1 MIFQTGCTAKRIVS
15 GSSFNSNISSVEDII
30 NKVKNN
36 NISNEGFFIEKGNLY
51 IKRKED
57 FNRFIFNCKFQKPDK
72 YLFSFR
78 NNAGIE
84 GARMYITKD
93 TLVINDR
100 IEKKLLYGKPE
111 DMERVYGIPYF
122 VLNKL
127 FGDLDFGE
135 NVNNS
140 FEKDENKIFLTQQS
154 ENGVWKSYLDT
165 KNEKV
170 KSTEFLE
177 KNRGKIIEIIYSKF
191 GKDRGHF
198 PEDIDFKDI
207 TKGINTH
214 IHISKMVIPW
224 NGEIEFIPGKG
235 YIKEEIK

>member
-1 MIFQTGCTAKRIVS
+1 LIFQTGCTAKRIVS
-15 GSSFNSNISSVEDII
+15 ESAFNSNIGSVEDII

-36 NISNEGFFIEKGNLY
+36 NISNESFFIEKGNIY
-51 IKRKED
+51 IKKNEES
-57 FNRFIFNCKFQKPDK
+57 NRFIFNCKFQKPDK

-78 NNAGIE
+78 NRAGIE

-93 TLVINDR
+93 TLEINDR
-100 IEKKLLYGKPE
+100 IEKKLLYGRPE

-127 FGDLDFGE
+127 FGDLVFEE
-135 NVNNS
+135 NVNSS
-140 FEKDENKIFLTQQS
+140 FEKDENKIFLNQRS
-154 ENGVWKSYLDT
+154 GDGVWKSFLDT

-170 KSTEFLE
+170 KSTEFSE

-191 GKDRGHF
+191 GKNRGHF
-198 PEDIDFKDI
+198 PEDIEFKDI
-207 TKGINTH
+207 TKGINGH
-214 IHISKMVIPW
+214 IYISKMVIPW